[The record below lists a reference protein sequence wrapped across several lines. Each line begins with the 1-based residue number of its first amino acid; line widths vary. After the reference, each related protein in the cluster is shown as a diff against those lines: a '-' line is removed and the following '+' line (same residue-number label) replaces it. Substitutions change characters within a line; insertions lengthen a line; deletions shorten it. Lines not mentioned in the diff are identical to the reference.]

1 MKKTLIALAAVAATG
16 AAFAQSSVTLY
27 GVADASI
34 VKTTDKSTVLSSS
47 GVMNNGTSRWGVR
60 GSEDLGGGLKAGFN
74 FEDGLSLNT
83 GASNLSGGNY
93 FSRAAWMNLSG
104 GFGELRLGRTLNPSF
119 YSVAAWELTGTANYS
134 AVMSQFGGV
143 TGGVRNSSQVAYTTP
158 NMGGFSATLGYIMK
172 GNNIVGAT
180 AATATTPAVAGVE
193 RAKVDLNAIYRNGPV
208 AVSLGYNKTQDQ
220 EKNVA
225 LGASYKVGPATIAG
239 SVIDASGKGKGF
251 TIGAGMQAGP
261 VYLVVDVARDTDY
274 KDTDLLLEAKYPLS
288 KRTFAYAAF
297 LRDGKGKTAMNVNN
311 VGLGI
316 RHNF

>member
-27 GVADASI
+27 GVADAAI
-34 VKTTDKSTVLSSS
+34 VKSTDKSTILSSS
-47 GVMNNGTSRWGVR
+47 GGMNNGTSRWGMR

-74 FEDGLSLNT
+74 YEAGLSLNDGST
-83 GASNLSGGNY
+83 GQSGGQY

-119 YSVAAWELTGTANYS
+119 YAAAAWELTGTANYS
-134 AVMSQFGGV
+134 VAVGQHGAVLGGI
-143 TGGVRNSSQVAYTTP
+143 RNSSQIAYTTP

-172 GNNIVGAT
+172 GNNVVGGT

-208 AVSLGYNKTQDQ
+208 AVAIGYNKTQDA
-220 EKNVA
+220 EKNVHI
-225 LGASYKVGPATIAG
+225 GANYKVGPVAIAG
-239 SVIDASGKGKGF
+239 SIVDPAGDAKGF
-251 TIGAGMQAGP
+251 TIGAGMQTGP
-261 VYLVVDVARDTDY
+261 VYLVLDVARDTHF
-274 KDTDLLLEAKYPLS
+274 KDTNVLVEAKYPLS
-288 KRTFAYAAF
+288 KRTFAYAAYV
-297 LRDGKGKTAMNVNN
+297 RDGKGKNAENINN